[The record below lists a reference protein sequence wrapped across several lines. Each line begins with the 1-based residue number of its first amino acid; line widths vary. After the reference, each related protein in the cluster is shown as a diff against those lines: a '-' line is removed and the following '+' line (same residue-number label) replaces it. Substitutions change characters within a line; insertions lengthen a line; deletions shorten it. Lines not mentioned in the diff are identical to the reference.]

1 MLIRKLTSELI
12 GNGVLK
18 KSTEIRIAVA
28 MASDWAY
35 ERLKNNLNPNA
46 KVRIILG
53 LDLPTSTD
61 LLKKILNE
69 NIWDCR
75 INTSL
80 FFHPKFYSFK
90 MEDGI
95 SIAYIGSGNFTKG
108 GWGSNDELFV
118 KVNTESQ
125 NLELI
130 NWFEE
135 KWIESKNIT
144 LDIIQRYEAIL
155 PKIEEN
161 EKANASEIVKLKDFL
176 NENLNYDNI
185 DFTDMF
191 FSKEHHQT
199 FLPIKRHKEDAL
211 VESERID
218 VRNRLY
224 ELDSLLTPA
233 LPLSWNISHHFKP
246 DNIVA
251 TIDLQFHVAR
261 EIGALWV
268 AYGRDRNALKAYS
281 ENATPLDFMRLQVII
296 HDYDIG
302 IWLMPGK
309 DNGSQIDREYFL
321 TNMREDLSYRESF
334 YNLLTNLGDQYWI
347 KIADDTRLVTSFQNS
362 MQLFNY
368 CLRDNWR
375 VYYFIIGRDYP
386 IGSPEL
392 TTSQIINT
400 IIRDFG
406 KYIPLYNLIKDKTFG

>member
-1 MLIRKLTSELI
+1 MLIRKLTTELI
-12 GNGVLK
+12 SNSVLS
-18 KSTEIRIAVA
+18 KSIEVRIAVA

-35 ERLKNNLNPNA
+35 ERLKNNLKPNA

-61 LLKKILNE
+61 LLKKILTE
-69 NIWDCR
+69 DIWDCR

-80 FFHPKFYSFK
+80 YFHPKFYSFN

-95 SIAYIGSGNFTKG
+95 NVTYIGSGNFTKG
-108 GWGSNDELFV
+108 GWGINDELFI
-118 KVNTESQ
+118 KVETETQ
-125 NLELI
+125 NIEI
-130 NWFEE
+130 ETWFEE
-135 KWIESKNIT
+135 KWNESKKID

-155 PKIEEN
+155 PKIKEN
-161 EKANASEIVKLKDFL
+161 EKANEKEITKLKDFL
-176 NENLNYDNI
+176 NENLNFDNI

-199 FLPIKRHKEDAL
+199 FLPIKRRKEDAL
-211 VESERID
+211 VDLERMD

-233 LPLSWNISHHFKP
+233 IPISWNIHHHFKP

-251 TIDLQFHVAR
+251 TIDIQFHVSR

-281 ENATPLDFMRLQVII
+281 ETATPLDFMRLQVII
-296 HDYDIG
+296 HDFDIG

-321 TNMREDLSYRESF
+321 TNMKDDLNYRESF
-334 YNLLTNLGDQYWI
+334 YNLLTNLGDHYWI
-347 KIADDTRLVTSFQNS
+347 KIAEDLRLVTTFQNS
-362 MQLFNY
+362 MELFNY

-375 VYYFIIGRDYP
+375 VYYFIIGRDYH

-392 TTSQIINT
+392 TSAQIINT
-400 IIRDFG
+400 IISDFG